1 MSGTHRF
8 RVASFGH
15 PGDGLFAGL
24 RFGRRTLGGGRHAA
38 SGRIRRS
45 MSSSTIASG
54 GLQRTWDKIT
64 DVDIADFSHPTF
76 FKLAGIPH
84 PLRAEVLADGVGG
97 ERIAY
102 FDTGKRFIQR
112 ITVWDPLREYAFTF
126 NPEEGFTVAYLFDL
140 SGGVV
145 QIPSGSYLLE
155 AEGSRTR
162 ITLATEYS
170 IDRRVHVVIEPGVR
184 IMLKLFQRYL
194 LTSIARNVR
203 RDDRP

>member
-1 MSGTHRF
+1 
-8 RVASFGH
+8 
-15 PGDGLFAGL
+15 
-24 RFGRRTLGGGRHAA
+24 
-38 SGRIRRS
+38 
-45 MSSSTIASG
+45 MSSSAIVGG
-54 GLQRTWDKIT
+54 GLQRTWDKVT

-76 FKLAGIPH
+76 FKLVGIPH
-84 PLRAEVLADGVGG
+84 PLRAEVLADGVDG

-126 NPEEGFTVAYLFDL
+126 NPEKGFTVVYLFDL
-140 SGGVV
+140 SDGVV

-155 AEGSRTR
+155 EDGSHTQ
-162 ITLATEYS
+162 ITLSTDYS
-170 IDRRVHVVIEPGVR
+170 IDRRVHFLLGPPVR

-194 LTSIARNVR
+194 LKSIARNVQ